1 MAILEARRKEEIAN
15 AKLEAIEYAFSEEDL
30 RDRTHRLPAVPLA
43 RNRTNEWVYEGQHA
57 TQTSPTDG
65 EPRRVPPPRPSGIA
79 PPIRTGSLA
88 RDLYHPHERVGGQ
101 PFFASTPM
109 RDITGSQLIETLTA
123 TNQQIVSGLARQ
135 NLPKCHPDTFIGDAT
150 LFHPWKKAFKAMI
163 RDTEVSPEQEVNYLR
178 KFTSG
183 DVQRVVDNFRKRQ
196 QSDPASLLQ
205 SLWLEL
211 ERRFG
216 SSAVITNALLERLH
230 ESAAFSESDTVKL
243 QEFADVCADVDSQ
256 VAYLPGL
263 ACLNFP
269 NAIRPIVEKLPIS
282 LRSKWEKEIVRYAEK
297 NDDAYP
303 DFHSF
308 TRTIQSQAKLRN
320 HPNIIAGSKT
330 ANRPRDK
337 PDHRRA
343 LVTTTTRPEEPR
355 ADTSAEG
362 KYCPF
367 HERDGHDLVECKS
380 FKSKSLKDKTD
391 WILKAGL
398 CFLCLS
404 HAHQAKDC
412 TSRPSCDIC
421 GDTRYIALLH
431 KERAT
436 QPPPGEANEA
446 EEVNSKCTAVCR
458 ERKGGVSCSKIVL
471 VDVSVKARQNTS
483 KRVYA
488 IIDDQSNTS
497 LISSELADALGA
509 DGPTEKYLLSTC
521 SSSDQV
527 KYGRRVSGLIVRSI
541 QNGNESELPTLV
553 ECDGIP
559 EDKTEIPTPE
569 LARRFAHLR
578 DIADE
583 IPPADSS
590 ASIHILLG
598 RDAPEL
604 LKVRAFKN
612 GPRGAPWAQKL
623 LLGWTVSGQ
632 ACLDHVNGPVHIQA
646 RQTKVSGEKEKSM
659 NVIQTGNQGEPSPDG
674 EEYDIIPCPN
684 KIKLTDSLT
693 QRYTES
699 LKDDVFHTERSDNEV
714 SLSCEDRKFLEI
726 MEDGIHKN
734 DSGNWE
740 MPLPFRR
747 QDVSMPNNRTQAEH
761 RLNSLL
767 KTLRRKPQME
777 KDYVEFMEKI
787 IHKGHASPVP
797 EVNASAGQV
806 WYLPHFGVY
815 HPKKPTQIRVVFDS
829 SAEFGGISLNK
840 ELLSGPDL
848 MNSLLGVLIR
858 FRRESVGVMCDIE
871 QMFHSFHVDPKHR
884 NFLRFLWFQDNDPH
898 KAVIDYRMNVHL
910 FGNGPSPAVATFGLR
925 KTASSHGEE
934 ISGEEVES
942 FVNRN
947 FYVDDGLASLST
959 PKQAIDLV
967 SKAQAVLATSNLRL
981 HKVVSNSIEV
991 VEAFPT
997 TDRAKDLRD
1006 LDLHQDSLPAQRS
1019 LGVYWDLERDTFTFR
1034 VALQEKPFTRR
1045 GVLSIVNSVYDPLG
1059 LAAPVMIDGKK
1070 ILQQLVAMGKR
1081 TNDHAPLGWDD
1092 PLPEKFLNRW
1102 QGWKDDL
1109 LNLEGVS
1116 VPRCYRPKEFGA
1128 ARRAE
1133 LHAFSDASQDAV
1145 AAAVYL
1151 RIFNENNDVTV
1162 TLVYGQAKVAPV
1174 RSTSIPR
1181 LELCGA
1187 VMATQAVAKVLKEI
1201 DLEIAEVVYYTDSQ
1215 VVLGYITNE
1224 SRRFYV
1230 YVANRVQA
1238 IRSLTSPDQWRYVES
1253 AKNPADPATRGVRA
1267 DNLSDSIWL
1276 NGPDF
1281 LKDSSEI
1288 PSFKETDVSGSDPEV
1303 RKEVFVC
1310 KTKLKEAK
1318 RQGLGTDRFKDSR
1331 ALHRYVVASLY

>member
-1 MAILEARRKEEIAN
+1 MEPGEGTSDIPNQGLHSDKRPRTLTAKALSNAIDQKGKELSAVQNQIKIAIQTADGPPPGVSEDEVLNDLELALGVFNSALQELQVLYNQNNKEYEEEAVLTNEYQLINHVEMVIKRIKNKQSDELSETLSRISKSLSAASTSSSARLRAQAAGEAAAARKSAEYECIIAEKEHERKQREVEEQSRRERERAQHDRDMAILEARRKEEIAN
-15 AKLEAIEYAFSEEDL
+15 AKLEAIKDAFSEEDL

-57 TQTSPTDG
+57 TRTSPTDG
-65 EPRRVPPPRPSGIA
+65 NPRRDPPPRPSGIA

-88 RDLYHPHERVGGQ
+88 RDFYHPDERVGGQ

-230 ESAAFSESDTVKL
+230 ESAAFNESDTVKL
-243 QEFADVCADVDSQ
+243 QEFADVCTDVDSQ

-269 NAIRPIVEKLPIS
+269 NAIRPIVDKLPIS

-355 ADTSAEG
+355 AETSAEG

-421 GDTRYIALLH
+421 GDTRHIALLH

-446 EEVNSKCTAVCR
+446 EEVNRKCTAVCR

-659 NVIQTGNQGEPSPDG
+659 NVIHTDNQGEPSLDG

-684 KIKLTDSLT
+684 KVKLTDSLT
-693 QRYTES
+693 QRYTAS

-714 SLSCEDRKFLEI
+714 ILSCEDRKFLEI
-726 MEDGIHKN
+726 MKDGIHKN
-734 DSGNWE
+734 DDSGNWE

-747 QDVSMPNNRTQAEH
+747 QDVSMPNNRTQAEY
-761 RLNSLL
+761 RLASLV

-777 KDYVEFMEKI
+777 KEYVEFMKKI

-797 EVNASAGQV
+797 DVNASAGQV
-806 WYLPHFGVY
+806 WY
-815 HPKKPTQIRVVFDS
+815 PKKPTQIRVVFDS

-858 FRRESVGVMCDIE
+858 FRREGVGVMCDIE

-884 NFLRFLWFQDNDPH
+884 NLLRFLWFQDNDPH

-910 FGNGPSPAVATFGLR
+910 FGNGPSPMSSCSTFGLR

-942 FVNRN
+942 FVSRN

-967 SKAQAVLATSNLRL
+967 SKAQAVLSTSNLRL

-997 TDRAKDLRD
+997 T
-1006 LDLHQDSLPAQRS
+1006 
-1019 LGVYWDLERDTFTFR
+1019 G
-1034 VALQEKPFTRR
+1034 
-1045 GVLSIVNSVYDPLG
+1045 
-1059 LAAPVMIDGKK
+1059 
-1070 ILQQLVAMGKR
+1070 
-1081 TNDHAPLGWDD
+1081 
-1092 PLPEKFLNRW
+1092 
-1102 QGWKDDL
+1102 
-1109 LNLEGVS
+1109 
-1116 VPRCYRPKEFGA
+1116 
-1128 ARRAE
+1128 
-1133 LHAFSDASQDAV
+1133 
-1145 AAAVYL
+1145 
-1151 RIFNENNDVTV
+1151 
-1162 TLVYGQAKVAPV
+1162 
-1174 RSTSIPR
+1174 
-1181 LELCGA
+1181 
-1187 VMATQAVAKVLKEI
+1187 
-1201 DLEIAEVVYYTDSQ
+1201 
-1215 VVLGYITNE
+1215 
-1224 SRRFYV
+1224 
-1230 YVANRVQA
+1230 
-1238 IRSLTSPDQWRYVES
+1238 
-1253 AKNPADPATRGVRA
+1253 
-1267 DNLSDSIWL
+1267 
-1276 NGPDF
+1276 
-1281 LKDSSEI
+1281 
-1288 PSFKETDVSGSDPEV
+1288 
-1303 RKEVFVC
+1303 
-1310 KTKLKEAK
+1310 
-1318 RQGLGTDRFKDSR
+1318 
-1331 ALHRYVVASLY
+1331 